1 MKKKFFA
8 IYALAGALVASPV
21 FTSCVDDSV
30 SESVEALRNANTQYK
45 KAQTAQTEANT
56 AIMQANAALTQEA
69 QRIANELA
77 AAQLAHEKA
86 MNAYEEALKEKQN
99 EKELEEL
106 RIALEAALRAEEIAK
121 AKAEAAL
128 EAAKL
133 QAERQLLWAQQQH
146 MAAQAEMDKYIA
158 GLEAAKKQEVNKIN
172 GNVDAIMNG
181 GSYYAFDGYNW
192 NYVRSYSNIYSAYND
207 YNSIVALTQG
217 LVDESVNLHGLKN
230 DLVDIEEWI
239 AEEKLTKEEEI
250 ATNEALIA
258 KYTELQKTSS
268 REALEKSYKE
278 ATEKVEAYDAELAEL
293 NVDYSEAQSALNL
306 HNNGMASN
314 AIVKA
319 KNEGSYYEDQKG
331 YYLSNAERE
340 FRMDTLALENGSQY
354 TIKWDYSYV
363 IEHTEEDAE
372 KLAAYIAGFEE
383 QIVAINEQIE
393 AKNKEIE
400 AKKEEIAEYEANMA
414 KVNATDLQREAAVW
428 KVKLAEAQKAYDDVL
443 ASQAYKDKVAALEK
457 AVADAQAAFNAK
469 PTDFPAYQDENADG
483 TPKFDAN
490 GDPVM
495 VKSTKELLEDAE
507 AALADVVVNKNYNYG
522 TEAEPKWLSNLYNE
536 LYNNWITTN
545 AYGPREYTYWDNY
558 LQEEVTYIQDGNYN
572 AYGLIALGE
581 MFDKGLEYLEAEA
594 ENWLER
600 LNNELESFNAEIETY
615 NEDIEKTKEKIE
627 EWKEFQAMLAPTSDE
642 MKEYAALVA
651 KRVELED
658 AVCDVWV
665 KQTEINQN
673 KIYYNSLINTLV
685 SFVGDENS
693 QGSLPKYAELIEK
706 AEEAIKEAKE
716 YIAELEYEVNQDI
729 NSNKLTKEAAIA
741 KKEAEIAA
749 IEAELKIRQA
759 EFEAE
764 LAELE
769 ALVDVEEEEEVP
781 AE

>member
-1 MKKKFFA
+1 MIMRKKFFA

-56 AIMQANAALTQEA
+56 AIMQANAALQQEA

-106 RIALEAALRAEEIAK
+106 RIALEQALRNEEIAK

-133 QAERQLLWAQQQH
+133 QAEQQLINAQKQH

-158 GLEAAKKQEVNKIN
+158 GLEAAKKEEANKIN

-181 GSYYAFDGYNW
+181 GSYYAFDGYEW
-192 NYVRSYSNIYSAYND
+192 NVARTYANNYSAYND

-217 LVDESVNLHGLKN
+217 LVNENVNLHGLKN
-230 DLVDIEEWI
+230 DLVDIEEYI
-239 AEEKLTKEEEI
+239 AEEKLNHEETI
-250 ATNEALIA
+250 AEKEALIA

-268 REALEKSYKE
+268 REEAEKAYKD
-278 ATEKVEAYDAELAEL
+278 AQEKLDDAYAER
-293 NVDYSEAQSALNL
+293 SEANYAQTNANQALIAHRNSML
-306 HNNGMASN
+306 INPIQKMVSDIEWANNYGYN
-314 AIVKA
+314 IEYQDYLTA
-319 KNEGSYYEDQKG
+319 KENEVYKDTIALINGNNTVYTRTYEAV
-331 YYLSNAERE
+331 Y
-340 FRMDTLALENGSQY
+340 
-354 TIKWDYSYV
+354 
-363 IEHTEEDAE
+363 EHTAENAE
-372 KLAAYIAGFEE
+372 KLAEKIAGIE
-383 QIVAINEQIE
+383 EQIE

-414 KVNATDLQREAAVW
+414 KVNATEFQREAAVW

-443 ASQAYKDKVAALEK
+443 ASQAYKDKVTALEK

-483 TPKFDAN
+483 TPKYDAN
-490 GDPVM
+490 GDPVI
-495 VKSTKELLEDAE
+495 VKSTRELLEDAE
-507 AALADVVVNKNYNYG
+507 AALADVVENKNYNYG
-522 TEAEPKWLSNLYNE
+522 TEAEPKWLSDLYNT
-536 LYNNWITTN
+536 LYTDLVSTN
-545 AYGPREYTYWDNY
+545 AYGPREYTYWDIY
-558 LQEEVTYIQDGNYN
+558 LQEEVTYIQNGYYN
-572 AYGLIALGE
+572 AHGLIALGE
-581 MFDKGLEYLEAEA
+581 MFDKGLEYLEADA
-594 ENWLER
+594 ENWLET
-600 LNNELESFNAEIETY
+600 LNDQLEGFNAEIEDY
-615 NEDIEKTKEKIE
+615 NESIE
-627 EWKEFQAMLAPTSDE
+627 EYKELQAMLAPTSDE
-642 MKEYAALVA
+642 MKEYVALCEKRAELQKAYFECNIQYNVILA
-651 KRVELED
+651 KTD
-658 AVCDVWV
+658 
-665 KQTEINQN
+665 
-673 KIYYNSLINTLV
+673 YYDNLKNTLDI
-685 SFVGDENS
+685 FVNHQW
-693 QGSLPKYAELIEK
+693 QGIYNYAELIEA

-716 YIAELEYEVNQDI
+716 AIAELEYNG
-729 NSNKLTKEAAIA
+729 NGKLNKEAAIA

-764 LAELE
+764 LAELK
-769 ALVDVEEEEEVP
+769 ALVDVEEEEVP

>member
-1 MKKKFFA
+1 MRKKFFA

-45 KAQTAQTEANT
+45 KAQTAQVEAAT
-56 AIMQANAALTQEA
+56 AISQANAALQQEA

-106 RIALEAALRAEEIAK
+106 RIALEQALRNEEIAK

-133 QAERQLLWAQQQH
+133 QAEQQLINAQKNH
-146 MAAQAEMDKYIA
+146 MAAQAEMGKYIA
-158 GLEAAKKQEVNKIN
+158 GLEAAKKEEANKIN
-172 GNVDAIMNG
+172 ANVDAIMNG

-192 NYVRSYSNIYSAYND
+192 NFVRSYFNDYSASND
-207 YNSIVALTQG
+207 YNSIVALNEG
-217 LVDESVNLHGLKN
+217 LVTENVNLHGLKN

-239 AEEKLTKEEEI
+239 AEQKLTKEEEI

-268 REALEKSYKE
+268 REEAEKAYKDAQEKLDDAYAERSEANYAQTNANQALTAHKNSMLINPIQKMVSDIELANNYGYNIEYQDYLTAKENEVYKDTI
-278 ATEKVEAYDAELAEL
+278 ALINGYNSVYTKTYDA
-293 NVDYSEAQSALNL
+293 VY
-306 HNNGMASN
+306 
-314 AIVKA
+314 
-319 KNEGSYYEDQKG
+319 
-331 YYLSNAERE
+331 
-340 FRMDTLALENGSQY
+340 
-354 TIKWDYSYV
+354 
-363 IEHTEEDAE
+363 EHTAENAE
-372 KLAAYIAGFEE
+372 KLAEKIAGIEE
-383 QIVAINEQIE
+383 Q
-393 AKNKEIE
+393 IE

-457 AVADAQAAFNAK
+457 AVADAQAAFNAN
-469 PTDFPAYQDENADG
+469 PTSFTEYQNNEDG
-483 TPKFDAN
+483 TTKVDAN
-490 GDPVM
+490 GDPIM
-495 VKSTKELLEDAE
+495 KYGTKELLQQAE
-507 AALADVVVNKNYNYG
+507 AALANVVENNNYNYG
-522 TEAEPKWLSNLYNE
+522 TEAEPKWLSDLYNE
-536 LYNNWITTN
+536 LYINSITTN
-545 AYGPREYTYWDNY
+545 AYGPREYKYWDND
-558 LQEEVTYIQDGNYN
+558 LQEEVTCIRYVTYN
-572 AYGLIALGE
+572 ANGLIALGE

-600 LNNELESFNAEIETY
+600 LNDELE
-615 NEDIEKTKEKIE
+615 DIKENIE
-627 EWKEFQAMLAPTSDE
+627 EYKELQAMLAPTSDE
-642 MKEYAALVA
+642 MKEYVALCE
-651 KRVELED
+651 KRAELQKADFELNIQWN
-658 AVCDVWV
+658 VIIT
-665 KQTEINQN
+665 KIN
-673 KIYYNSLINTLV
+673 YYSNLINTLDT
-685 SFVGDENS
+685 FVNQQW
-693 QGSLPKYAELIEK
+693 QGLYNYAELIEE

-716 YIAELEYEVNQDI
+716 AIAELEYNGEYNGQG
-729 NSNKLTKEAAIA
+729 KLNKEAAIA

-759 EFEAE
+759 EYDAEMAE
-764 LAELE
+764 LK
-769 ALVDVEEEEEVP
+769 ALVAPEEEGEEEVP

>member
-56 AIMQANAALTQEA
+56 AIMQANAALQQEA
-69 QRIANELA
+69 QRIANEYA

-106 RIALEAALRAEEIAK
+106 RIALEQALRNEEIAK

-133 QAERQLLWAQQQH
+133 QAEQQLINAQRQH

-181 GSYYAFDGYNW
+181 GWYYVFDGYNW
-192 NYVRSYSNIYSAYND
+192 NSDRMYESYYSPSNN

-217 LVDESVNLHGLKN
+217 LVNESVELHNLKN
-230 DLVDIEEWI
+230 GLVDIEEWI
-239 AEEKLTKEEEI
+239 AEKKLTKEEEI

-319 KNEGSYYEDQKG
+319 KNEGNYYDWQKG
-331 YYLSNAERE
+331 YYLSYAETENRK
-340 FRMDTLALENGSQY
+340 DTLALENGSQI
-354 TIKWDYSYV
+354 TLNWSYSDV

-383 QIVAINEQIE
+383 QIEAKNEQIE

-443 ASQAYKDKVAALEK
+443 ASQA
-457 AVADAQAAFNAK
+457 
-469 PTDFPAYQDENADG
+469 
-483 TPKFDAN
+483 
-490 GDPVM
+490 
-495 VKSTKELLEDAE
+495 
-507 AALADVVVNKNYNYG
+507 
-522 TEAEPKWLSNLYNE
+522 
-536 LYNNWITTN
+536 
-545 AYGPREYTYWDNY
+545 
-558 LQEEVTYIQDGNYN
+558 
-572 AYGLIALGE
+572 
-581 MFDKGLEYLEAEA
+581 
-594 ENWLER
+594 
-600 LNNELESFNAEIETY
+600 
-615 NEDIEKTKEKIE
+615 
-627 EWKEFQAMLAPTSDE
+627 
-642 MKEYAALVA
+642 
-651 KRVELED
+651 
-658 AVCDVWV
+658 
-665 KQTEINQN
+665 
-673 KIYYNSLINTLV
+673 
-685 SFVGDENS
+685 
-693 QGSLPKYAELIEK
+693 
-706 AEEAIKEAKE
+706 
-716 YIAELEYEVNQDI
+716 
-729 NSNKLTKEAAIA
+729 
-741 KKEAEIAA
+741 
-749 IEAELKIRQA
+749 
-759 EFEAE
+759 
-764 LAELE
+764 
-769 ALVDVEEEEEVP
+769 
-781 AE
+781 

>member
-56 AIMQANAALTQEA
+56 AIMQANAALQQEA

-106 RIALEAALRAEEIAK
+106 RIALEQALRNEEIAK

-133 QAERQLLWAQQQH
+133 QAEQQLINAQRNH
-146 MAAQAEMDKYIA
+146 MAAQAEMEKYIA
-158 GLEAAKKQEVNKIN
+158 GLEAAKKEEANKIN

-181 GSYYAFDGYNW
+181 GSYYAFDGYEW
-192 NYVRSYSNIYSAYND
+192 NFVRSYSNNYSAYND

-217 LVDESVNLHGLKN
+217 LVNENVELHNLKN

-239 AEEKLTKEEEI
+239 AEQKLTKEEEI

-278 ATEKVEAYDAELAEL
+278 ATEKVEALDAEYAEL
-293 NVDYSEAQSALNL
+293 NVDYSEAQAALDL

-314 AIVKA
+314 AIASRTWPVG
-319 KNEGSYYEDQKG
+319 N
-331 YYLSNAERE
+331 YLSIADTENRK
-340 FRMDTLALENGSQY
+340 DTLALENGSQI
-354 TIKWDYSYV
+354 TLGWSYSDVY
-363 IEHTEEDAE
+363 EHTEEDAE
-372 KLAAYIAGFEE
+372 RLADAIASYEE
-383 QIVAINEQIE
+383 WANDVTEQ
-393 AKNKEIE
+393 IE
-400 AKKEEIAEYEANMA
+400 AKKEEIAELEAKIA
-414 KVNATDLQREAAVW
+414 AVNVESIEREATLA
-428 KVKLAEAQKAYDDVL
+428 KAEADKKLKEYNDVL
-443 ASQAYKDKVAALEK
+443 ATQAYKDKVAALEK
-457 AVADAQAAFNAK
+457 AVADAQAAFNAN
-469 PTDFPAYQDENADG
+469 PTSFTEYQYNEDG
-483 TPKFDAN
+483 TPKVDAN
-490 GDPVM
+490 GNQE
-495 VKSTKELLEDAE
+495 VKYGTKELLQQAE
-507 AALADVVVNKNYNYG
+507 AALADVVEYKNYNYG
-522 TEAEPKWLSNLYNE
+522 TEAEPKWLYNLYNE
-536 LYNNWITTN
+536 LYNSDQYAHVEWDGYTQVFWSPEGLVGL
-545 AYGPREYTYWDNY
+545 AEHLAEQVEYFK
-558 LQEEVTYIQDGNYN
+558 E
-572 AYGLIALGE
+572 GLNN
-581 MFDKGLEYLEAEA
+581 DLEAKNDEL
-594 ENWLER
+594 ENLNENLER
-600 LNNELESFNAEIETY
+600 Y
-615 NEDIEKTKEKIE
+615 NERVELYKEA
-627 EWKEFQAMLAPTSDE
+627 QAMLAPTSDE
-642 MKEYAALVA
+642 MKEYAALVS

-685 SFVGDENS
+685 SFVGDENND
-693 QGSLPKYAELIEK
+693 GSLPKYAELIEA
-706 AEEAIKEAKE
+706 AEKAIKEAKE
-716 YIAELEYEVNQDI
+716 AIAELEYNGQG
-729 NSNKLTKEAAIA
+729 KLNKEAAIV
-741 KKEAEIAA
+741 KQEAEIAA

>member
-56 AIMQANAALTQEA
+56 AIMQANAALQQEA

-106 RIALEAALRAEEIAK
+106 RIALEQALRNEEIAK

-133 QAERQLLWAQQQH
+133 EAERQLLWAQQQH

-181 GSYYAFDGYNW
+181 GSYYVFDGYEW
-192 NYVRSYSNIYSAYND
+192 NLARTYANNYSAYND

-217 LVDESVNLHGLKN
+217 LVNENVNLHGLKN
-230 DLVDIEEWI
+230 DLVDIEEYI
-239 AEEKLTKEEEI
+239 AEEKTANEEVI
-250 ATNEALIA
+250 ALNEALIA

-314 AIVKA
+314 AIANRTWPVG
-319 KNEGSYYEDQKG
+319 N
-331 YYLSNAERE
+331 YLSNAETENRK
-340 FRMDTLALENGSQY
+340 DTLVLEDGRQFTRNYYY
-354 TIKWDYSYV
+354 TSVY
-363 IEHTEEDAE
+363 EHTEEDAE
-372 KLAAYIAGFEE
+372 RLADDIASYEE
-383 QIVAINEQIE
+383 WANDVTEQ
-393 AKNKEIE
+393 IE
-400 AKKEEIAEYEANMA
+400 AKKEEIAELEAKIA
-414 KVNATDLQREAAVW
+414 AVNVESIEREATLA
-428 KVKLAEAQKAYDDVL
+428 KAEADKKLKEYNDVL
-443 ASQAYKDKVAALEK
+443 ATQAYKDKVAALEK
-457 AVADAQAAFNAK
+457 AVADAQAAFNAN
-469 PTDFPAYQDENADG
+469 PTSFTEYQYNEDG
-483 TPKFDAN
+483 TPKVDAN
-490 GDPVM
+490 GNQE
-495 VKSTKELLEDAE
+495 VKYGTKELLQQAE
-507 AALADVVVNKNYNYG
+507 AALADVVEYKNYNYG
-522 TEAEPKWLSNLYNE
+522 TEAEPKWLYNLYNE
-536 LYNNWITTN
+536 LYNSDQYADVEWDGYTQVFWSPEGLVGL
-545 AYGPREYTYWDNY
+545 AEHLAEQVEYFK
-558 LQEEVTYIQDGNYN
+558 E
-572 AYGLIALGE
+572 GLNN
-581 MFDKGLEYLEAEA
+581 DLEAK
-594 ENWLER
+594 
-600 LNNELESFNAEIETY
+600 NNELENLNENLEWY
-615 NEDIEKTKEKIE
+615 NERVELYKEA
-627 EWKEFQAMLAPTSDE
+627 QAMLAPTSDE
-642 MKEYAALVA
+642 MKEYVALVA

-658 AVCDVWV
+658 AVVDVMV
-665 KQTEINQN
+665 KQTEVQLN
-673 KIYYNSLINTLV
+673 KNYYSDLVNTLV
-685 SFVGDENS
+685 GFVGDENN

-716 YIAELEYEVNQDI
+716 AIAELEYNG
-729 NSNKLTKEAAIA
+729 NGKLNKEAAIA

>member
-1 MKKKFFA
+1 MIMRKKFFA

-56 AIMQANAALTQEA
+56 AIMQANAALQQEA

-106 RIALEAALRAEEIAK
+106 RIALEQALRNEEIAK

-133 QAERQLLWAQQQH
+133 QAEQQLINAQKQH

-158 GLEAAKKQEVNKIN
+158 GLEAAKKEEANKIN

-181 GSYYAFDGYNW
+181 GSYYVFDGYEW
-192 NYVRSYSNIYSAYND
+192 NLARTYDNNYSASND

-217 LVDESVNLHGLKN
+217 LVTENVNLHGLKN

-268 REALEKSYKE
+268 REEAEKAYKDAQEKLDDAYAERNEANYAQTNANQALTAHNNSMRINPIQKMVSEIEWANNNGYNIEYQDYLTAKENEVYKDTI
-278 ATEKVEAYDAELAEL
+278 ALINGYNTVYTRTYDA
-293 NVDYSEAQSALNL
+293 VY
-306 HNNGMASN
+306 
-314 AIVKA
+314 
-319 KNEGSYYEDQKG
+319 
-331 YYLSNAERE
+331 
-340 FRMDTLALENGSQY
+340 
-354 TIKWDYSYV
+354 
-363 IEHTEEDAE
+363 EHTAENAE
-372 KLAAYIAGFEE
+372 KLAEKIAGIEE
-383 QIVAINEQIE
+383 Q
-393 AKNKEIE
+393 IE

-457 AVADAQAAFNAK
+457 AVADAQAAFNAN
-469 PTDFPAYQDENADG
+469 PTSFTES
-483 TPKFDAN
+483 KVDAN
-490 GDPVM
+490 GDPIM
-495 VKSTKELLEDAE
+495 KYGTKELLQQAE
-507 AALADVVVNKNYNYG
+507 AALANVVENNNYNYG
-522 TEAEPKWLSNLYNE
+522 TEAEPKWLSDLYNE
-536 LYNNWITTN
+536 LYINSITTN
-545 AYGPREYTYWDNY
+545 AYGPREYKYWDND
-558 LQEEVTYIQDGNYN
+558 LQEEVTDIRYVTYN
-572 AYGLIALGE
+572 ANGLIALGE

-600 LNNELESFNAEIETY
+600 LNDELE
-615 NEDIEKTKEKIE
+615 DIKENIE
-627 EWKEFQAMLAPTSDE
+627 EYKELQAMLAPTSDE
-642 MKEYAALVA
+642 MKEYVALCE
-651 KRVELED
+651 KRAELQKTYFELNIQWN
-658 AVCDVWV
+658 VII
-665 KQTEINQN
+665 T
-673 KIYYNSLINTLV
+673 KIDYYSNLINTLDT
-685 SFVGDENS
+685 FVNQQW
-693 QGSLPKYAELIEK
+693 QGLYNYAELIEE

-716 YIAELEYEVNQDI
+716 AIAELEYNGEYNGQG
-729 NSNKLTKEAAIA
+729 KLNKEAAIA

-759 EFEAE
+759 EYDAEMAE
-764 LAELE
+764 LK
-769 ALVDVEEEEEVP
+769 ALVAPEEEGEEEVP

>member
-8 IYALAGALVASPV
+8 MYALAGALVASPV

-56 AIMQANAALTQEA
+56 AIMQANAALQQEA

-106 RIALEAALRAEEIAK
+106 RIALEQALRNEEIAK
-121 AKAEAAL
+121 AKAEAEL

-133 QAERQLLWAQQQH
+133 EAEQQLLWAQQQH

-158 GLEAAKKQEVNKIN
+158 GLEAAKKEEVNKIN

-181 GSYYAFDGYNW
+181 GSYYVFDGYEW
-192 NYVRSYSNIYSAYND
+192 NFARTYANNYSAYND

-217 LVDESVNLHGLKN
+217 LVNESIELHNLKN

-239 AEEKLTKEEEI
+239 AEQKLTKEEEI

-268 REALEKSYKE
+268 REEAEKAYKDAQEKLDDAYAERSEANYAQTNADQALTAHRNSMLINPIQKMVSNIESANNYGYYTEYQDYLTAKENEVYKDTI
-278 ATEKVEAYDAELAEL
+278 ALINGYNTVYTRTYDA
-293 NVDYSEAQSALNL
+293 VY
-306 HNNGMASN
+306 
-314 AIVKA
+314 
-319 KNEGSYYEDQKG
+319 
-331 YYLSNAERE
+331 
-340 FRMDTLALENGSQY
+340 
-354 TIKWDYSYV
+354 
-363 IEHTEEDAE
+363 EHTAENAE
-372 KLAAYIAGFEE
+372 KLAEKIAGIE
-383 QIVAINEQIE
+383 EQIE
-393 AKNKEIE
+393 AKNKAIE

-469 PTDFPAYQDENADG
+469 PTSFTEYQYNEDG
-483 TPKFDAN
+483 TPKVDAN
-490 GDPVM
+490 GNQE
-495 VKSTKELLEDAE
+495 VKYGTKELLQQAE
-507 AALADVVVNKNYNYG
+507 AALADVVEYKNYNYG
-522 TEAEPKWLSNLYNE
+522 TEAEPKWLSDLYNE
-536 LYNNWITTN
+536 LYINWITTN

-558 LQEEVTYIQDGNYN
+558 LQEEVTYIGHGRYN
-572 AYGLIALGE
+572 ANGLIALGE
-581 MFDKGLEYLEAEA
+581 MFDKGLEYLEADA
-594 ENWLER
+594 ENWLET
-600 LNNELESFNAEIETY
+600 LNNQLESFNADIEAY
-615 NEDIEKTKEKIE
+615 NESIE
-627 EWKEFQAMLAPTSDE
+627 EYKELQAMLAPTSDE
-642 MKEYAALVA
+642 MKEYVALCEKRAELQKTYFECNIQWNVIIA
-651 KRVELED
+651 K
-658 AVCDVWV
+658 
-665 KQTEINQN
+665 TN
-673 KIYYNSLINTLV
+673 YYDNLV
-685 SFVGDENS
+685 STLDMFVNHQW
-693 QGSLPKYAELIEK
+693 QGIYNYAELIEA
-706 AEEAIKEAKE
+706 AEKAIKEAKE
-716 YIAELEYEVNQDI
+716 AIAELEYNGQG
-729 NSNKLTKEAAIA
+729 KLNKEAAIV
-741 KKEAEIAA
+741 KQEAEIAA

-769 ALVDVEEEEEVP
+769 ALVDVEEEEEEVP

>member
-56 AIMQANAALTQEA
+56 AIMQANAALQQEA

-133 QAERQLLWAQQQH
+133 EAERQLLWAQQQH

-181 GSYYAFDGYNW
+181 GSYYAFDGYEW
-192 NYVRSYSNIYSAYND
+192 NFVRTYANNYSAYND

-217 LVDESVNLHGLKN
+217 LVTESVNLHGLKN
-230 DLVDIEEWI
+230 DLVDIEEYI
-239 AEEKLTKEEEI
+239 AEEKTANEEVI
-250 ATNEALIA
+250 ALNEALIA

-293 NVDYSEAQSALNL
+293 NVELSKAQSALTV
-306 HNNGMASN
+306 HNNGMAST
-314 AIVKA
+314 AIAGANWQVR
-319 KNEGSYYEDQKG
+319 N
-331 YYLSNAERE
+331 YLSYADTEYRK
-340 FRMDTLALENGSQY
+340 DTLALENGNQY
-354 TIKWDYSYV
+354 VASYIYSDVY
-363 IEHTEEDAE
+363 EHTEEDAE
-372 KLAAYIAGFEE
+372 DLANAIAQYEE
-383 QIVAINEQIE
+383 GVKSLTEQ
-393 AKNKEIE
+393 IE
-400 AKKEEIAEYEANMA
+400 AKKEEIAEFEANMA
-414 KVNATDLQREAAVW
+414 KVNATELQRLASVYSA
-428 KVKLAEAQKAYDDVL
+428 KLAEAQKAYDDVL
-443 ASQAYKDKVAALEK
+443 ATQAYKDKVAALEK
-457 AVADAQAAFNAK
+457 AVADAQAAFNAN
-469 PTDFPAYQDENADG
+469 PTSFTEYQYNEDG
-483 TPKFDAN
+483 TPKVDAN
-490 GDPVM
+490 GQQE
-495 VKSTKELLEDAE
+495 VKYGTKELLQQAE
-507 AALADVVVNKNYNYG
+507 AALADVVEYNNYNYG

-536 LYNNWITTN
+536 LYSYYYHESYDPAYWYGDNGNIWSSSAYWGNLVEITKKLN
-545 AYGPREYTYWDNY
+545 DGVEINKLWAEDELNY
-558 LQEEVTYIQDGNYN
+558 KAD
-572 AYGLIALGE
+572 
-581 MFDKGLEYLEAEA
+581 
-594 ENWLER
+594 
-600 LNNELESFNAEIETY
+600 ELEDL
-615 NEDIEKTKEKIE
+615 NEDLEWYTEQVEKYKEI
-627 EWKEFQAMLAPTSDE
+627 QAMLAPTSDE

-658 AVCDVWV
+658 AIFDVMV
-665 KQTEINQN
+665 KQTEVQQN
-673 KIYYNSLINTLV
+673 KNYYNSLISTLY
-685 SFVGDENS
+685 SFVGDEYYD
-693 QGSLPKYAELIEK
+693 GSLPKYAELIEE

-716 YIAELEYEVNQDI
+716 AIAELEYNG
-729 NSNKLTKEAAIA
+729 NGKLNKEAAIA

-769 ALVDVEEEEEVP
+769 ALVDVEEEEEEVP

>member
-1 MKKKFFA
+1 MRKKFFA

-56 AIMQANAALTQEA
+56 AIMQANAALQQEA

-106 RIALEAALRAEEIAK
+106 RIALEQALRNEEIAK

-133 QAERQLLWAQQQH
+133 QAEQQLINAQKQH
-146 MAAQAEMDKYIA
+146 MAAQAEMEKYIA
-158 GLEAAKKQEVNKIN
+158 GLEAAKKEEANKIN

-192 NYVRSYSNIYSAYND
+192 NITRTYTNRYSASND

-217 LVDESVNLHGLKN
+217 LVNESIELHNLKN

-239 AEEKLTKEEEI
+239 AEQKLTKEEEI

-268 REALEKSYKE
+268 REEAEKAYKDAQEKLDDAYAERSEANYAQTNADQALTAHRNSMLINPIQKMVSNIESANNYGYYTEYQDYLTAKENEVYKDTI
-278 ATEKVEAYDAELAEL
+278 ALINGYNTVYTRTYDA
-293 NVDYSEAQSALNL
+293 VY
-306 HNNGMASN
+306 
-314 AIVKA
+314 
-319 KNEGSYYEDQKG
+319 
-331 YYLSNAERE
+331 
-340 FRMDTLALENGSQY
+340 
-354 TIKWDYSYV
+354 
-363 IEHTEEDAE
+363 EHTAENAE
-372 KLAAYIAGFEE
+372 KLAEKIAGIE
-383 QIVAINEQIE
+383 EQIE

-400 AKKEEIAEYEANMA
+400 AKKEEIAELEANMT
-414 KVNATDLQREAAVW
+414 KVNATELQRFASVYSA
-428 KVKLAEAQKAYDDVL
+428 KLAEAQKAYDDVL
-443 ASQAYKDKVAALEK
+443 ASKAYKDKVAALEK
-457 AVADAQAAFNAK
+457 AVADAQAAFNAN
-469 PTDFPAYQDENADG
+469 PTSFTEYQYNEDG
-483 TPKFDAN
+483 TTKVDAN
-490 GDPVM
+490 GDPIM
-495 VKSTKELLEDAE
+495 KYGTKELLQQAE
-507 AALADVVVNKNYNYG
+507 AALANVVENNNYNYG
-522 TEAEPKWLSNLYNE
+522 TEAEPKWLSDLYKE
-536 LYNNWITTN
+536 LYINSITTN
-545 AYGPREYTYWDNY
+545 AYGPREYTYWDNN
-558 LQEEVTYIQDGNYN
+558 LQEEVTYIRYVTYN
-572 AYGLIALGE
+572 ADGLIALGE

-594 ENWLER
+594 ENWLEG
-600 LNNELESFNAEIETY
+600 LNDQLESFNADIEAY
-615 NEDIEKTKEKIE
+615 NESIE
-627 EWKEFQAMLAPTSDE
+627 EYKELQAMLAPTSDE
-642 MKEYAALVA
+642 MKEYVALCEKRAELQKAYFECNIQYNVILA
-651 KRVELED
+651 KTD
-658 AVCDVWV
+658 
-665 KQTEINQN
+665 
-673 KIYYNSLINTLV
+673 YYNNLV
-685 SFVGDENS
+685 STLDMFVNHQW
-693 QGSLPKYAELIEK
+693 QGIYNYAELIEA
-706 AEEAIKEAKE
+706 AEKAIKEAKE
-716 YIAELEYEVNQDI
+716 YIAELEYEVHQDI

-749 IEAELKIRQA
+749 IEAELKFRQA

-769 ALVDVEEEEEVP
+769 ALVDVEEEEEEVP